1 MASVSWP
8 KSHVSVLHC
17 QCQALVTWSQCH
29 DLSVT
34 TTVVYVMRVVVTVVV
49 AVVEAVMVAVYVTV
63 L

>member
-1 MASVSWP
+1 MAS
-8 KSHVSVLHC
+8 
-17 QCQALVTWSQCH
+17 VTWSQCL
-29 DLSVT
+29 DPSFT